1 MKYIVSYS
9 KRFEKS
15 LRLCSKRGL
24 PIHKVTEVI
33 KLLAENGTLPRKYRP
48 HRLSGFKGGLS
59 WECYIEPDWLL
70 VWEQNDTR
78 LTLLMLDT
86 GTHADLF

>member
-1 MKYIVSYS
+1 MYTVDYTTQF
-9 KRFEKS
+9 KRAVK
-15 LRLCSKRGL
+15 RCIKRGL
-24 PIHKVTEVI
+24 DVNKI
-33 KLLAENGTLPRKYRP
+33 AELVDILRVKGSLPKQYRP
-48 HRLSGFKGGLS
+48 HKLTNFKGGMT
-59 WECYIEPDWLL
+59 WECHIEPDWLL

>member
-1 MKYIVSYS
+1 MYTVDYTTQF
-9 KRFEKS
+9 KRAVK
-15 LRLCSKRGL
+15 RCIKRGL
-24 PIHKVTEVI
+24 DVNKI
-33 KLLAENGTLPRKYRP
+33 AELVDILRVEGSLPKQYRP
-48 HRLSGFKGGLS
+48 HKLSGFKGGMT
-59 WECYIEPDWLL
+59 WECHIEPDWLL

>member
-1 MKYIVSYS
+1 MRYIVSYS
-9 KRFEKS
+9 NRFEKS

-24 PIHKVTEVI
+24 PIYKLTEVI
-33 KLLAENGTLPRKYRP
+33 KLLAENGSLPSKYKP
-48 HRLSGFKGGLS
+48 HKLSGFKNNRT
-59 WECYIEPDWLL
+59 WECHIEPNWLL
-70 VWEQNDTR
+70 VWEQNDMR